1 MQSFTRKF
9 HFSDCKL
16 RDLSKF
22 VDKSKKIP
30 QLRSS
35 PTIYN
40 TKSSASNDRG
50 YMRAK
55 IPAGLYFNPAQ
66 SSATGSINSE
76 TFPVSFLPKDDS
88 RREFIEK
95 LRANDKLQGDMAP
108 TVLTSKSTMST
119 SGKQYHLRPQ
129 EIEQIRRLRE
139 ENPEKHT
146 RKKLARQFNV
156 SPLFISIV
164 TNAPNERIKEMDLRL
179 AHIKSKWHE
188 KRVTA
193 REDRKKR
200 KELWYRA

>member
-9 HFSDCKL
+9 HFSGCRFKDF
-16 RDLSKF
+16 SKF

-30 QLRSS
+30 ELRSS

-40 TKSSASNDRG
+40 TKSSASNYRG
-50 YMRAK
+50 YMRAE

-76 TFPVSFLPKDDS
+76 TYPASFLAKDDC
-88 RREFIEK
+88 RRDLIEK

-108 TVLTSKSTMST
+108 TVLTSKSTMSS
-119 SGKQYHLRPQ
+119 SGKKYHLNPQ
-129 EIEQIRRLRE
+129 EIEQIRSLRE
-139 ENPEKHT
+139 ENPEKYT
-146 RKKLARQFNV
+146 RKGLARQFNV

-164 TNAPNERIKEMDLRL
+164 TNAPNERIKEMDTRL

-188 KRVTA
+188 KRAAA